1 MLKIFRYLLCALM
14 LLSAPSFAA
23 VIIVTNDDVEAGSLP
38 VWTASADP
46 QSYLSKY
53 DYNASTPLPRMNDT
67 IVVLPMS
74 TVPEPSTV
82 LTVMIGLGMLGI
94 AAHKQAKPFQ
104 TSD

>member
-1 MLKIFRYLLCALM
+1 MKILRYLLCALM
-14 LLSAPSFAA
+14 LLSAPAFAA
-23 VIIVTNDDVEAGSLP
+23 VIIVTSDDIASGSLP

-53 DYNASTPLPRMNDT
+53 DYSTNNVVPSVNDT

-74 TVPEPSTV
+74 TVPEPSMV

-94 AAHKQAKPFQ
+94 AAHKRAKPF
-104 TSD
+104 